1 MTSAPPDA
9 AAGPLPRTVRRYD
22 AVGGYVAPARAH
34 GPARDVAVGR
44 RPAGATRVRVQVG
57 RTVRGV
63 GAPCPHRLAR
73 TAAGRPPLR
82 SQS

>member
-1 MTSAPPDA
+1 MTSARPDG
-9 AAGPLPRTVRRYD
+9 AAGPLPRTARRYD
-22 AVGGYVAPARAH
+22 SASGHDAPARADDA
-34 GPARDVAVGR
+34 ARDVPVGR
-44 RPAGATRVRVQVG
+44 RPAGATRVRDQVG

-82 SQS
+82 SQP